1 MWQDGTMHLLQRGG
15 RYLQGWEQRAW
26 VALLVVLSVALIALL
41 LAGRSLFA
49 LPIAVAA
56 LVAVPKIV
64 RTLKNVR
71 KGRLGESLSSISSGS
86 SRTTIG

>member
-1 MWQDGTMHLLQRGG
+1 MHLLQRGG